1 MYKLV
6 LLSFF
11 YVIFFI
17 FFLFGAGRQRPMM
30 ISSFQDESAELTFE
44 KDIKPIMNSYCG
56 GIFCHHGKPSI
67 WTNYQTVKKSIDS
80 GSFKEQVIEKKTMP
94 KRKHLPQKEY
104 DILKTWIEK
113 GAKEK

>member
-1 MYKLV
+1 MYNLV

-17 FFLFGAGRQRPMM
+17 FFLSGAGRQRPMM
-30 ISSFQDESAELTFE
+30 ISLSQDEPIELTFE

-67 WTNYQTVKKSIDS
+67 WTNYHAVKKSVDS
-80 GSFKEQVIEKKTMP
+80 GSFKEQVIEKRTMP
-94 KRKHLPQKEY
+94 KRKSLPQKEY
-104 DILKTWIEK
+104 DLIKTWLQE